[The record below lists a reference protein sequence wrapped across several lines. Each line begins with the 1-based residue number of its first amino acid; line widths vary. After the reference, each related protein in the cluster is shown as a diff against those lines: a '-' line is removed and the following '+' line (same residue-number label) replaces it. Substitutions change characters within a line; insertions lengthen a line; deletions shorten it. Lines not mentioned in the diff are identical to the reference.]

1 MRVAQPQGDPFGF
14 PLTLQPRWSWRR
26 LALFPIQRC
35 LQALGDQ
42 TLPQVFDRLHATMER
57 FGNGWMR
64 DKDYFGA
71 PLAPEIAFLIAS
83 GSSGL
88 AMPRAPRPSA
98 SIR

>member
-14 PLTLQPRWSWRR
+14 PLTVQ
-26 LALFPIQRC
+26 QRC

-88 AMPRAPRPSA
+88 AIPRAPRPSA